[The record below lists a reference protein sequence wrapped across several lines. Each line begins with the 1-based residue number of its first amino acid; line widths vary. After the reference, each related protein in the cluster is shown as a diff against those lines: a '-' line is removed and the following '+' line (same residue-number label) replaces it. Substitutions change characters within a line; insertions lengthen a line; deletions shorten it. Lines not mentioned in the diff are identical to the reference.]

1 MDWVCVTRLL
11 FLVLASMVMKI
22 ATSRRIAHLD
32 MDAFYASVE
41 LIRHPQLRGLP
52 VVVGGRTEHQPATAK
67 PDGTLHVHR
76 LHEYVGRGV
85 ITTATYEARAAGVF
99 SGMSI
104 MKAAQLVPHAILL
117 PTNFASYQY
126 YSKLFKAAVAKLTT
140 QIEDSGIDEIYI
152 DLTQLPH
159 DSETLANLLKQA
171 VKEAT
176 GLACS
181 IGIAPN
187 KLLAKICSD
196 LEKPDGLTIMDVSDI
211 SDRIWPL
218 SVKKINGIGPKAT
231 EKLAVLGINTIG
243 ELAQA
248 KLSFLKP
255 YFGHNYA
262 IWLVEAAQ
270 GIDNRPIITN
280 PEAKSISRETTF
292 ERNLDLYHD
301 RTVLTESLRSLCE
314 KVAQDLKRKNYIGR
328 TIGIKLRFADFQ
340 TLTRNITLST
350 YTDDGIKILAVTREC
365 LRRIVFKKKIRLLG
379 VRVSSL
385 SPFYYENNASVMPLQ
400 AELPF
405 DII

>member
-1 MDWVCVTRLL
+1 
-11 FLVLASMVMKI
+11 
-22 ATSRRIAHLD
+22 
-32 MDAFYASVE
+32 MDAFYVSIE
-41 LIRHPQLRGLP
+41 LIRYPQLRGLP
-52 VVVGGRTEHQPATAK
+52 VVVGGRTEQQPTTK
-67 PDGTLHVHR
+67 SDGMLRVHR

-85 ITTATYEARAAGVF
+85 ITTATYEARVAGVF

-104 MKAAQLVPHAILL
+104 MKAAQLVPNAVLL
-117 PTNFASYQY
+117 PANFADYRY

-152 DLTQLPH
+152 DLTQSPH
-159 DSETLANLLKQA
+159 DSKTLGNLLKQT

-176 GLACS
+176 GLYCS

-196 LEKPDGLTIMDVSDI
+196 LEKPDGLTIMEISDI
-211 SDRIWPL
+211 PDRIWPL

-231 EKLAVLGINTIG
+231 KKLAVLGIYTIG

-248 KLSFLKP
+248 RLSFLKH
-255 YFGHNYA
+255 YFGHSYA
-262 IWLVEAAQ
+262 IWLAEAAQ
-270 GIDNRPIITN
+270 GIDDRPIITN
-280 PEAKSISRETTF
+280 PETKSISRETTF
-292 ERNLDLYHD
+292 ERDLDLYRD
-301 RTVLTESLRSLCE
+301 RATLTESLNNLCE

-328 TIGIKLRFADFQ
+328 TICIKLRFADFQ

-350 YTDDGIKILAVTREC
+350 YTDDEIRILAATREC
-365 LRRIVFKKKIRLLG
+365 LRRIVIQKKIRLLG

-385 SPFYYENNASVMPLQ
+385 SPFHYENNASAIPLQ

-405 DII
+405 DVI